1 MFGDK
6 LADDSQTA
14 QLPGA
19 DRRRV
24 AIAAN
29 GFAGPRDRVQGE
41 VARRM
46 SVGVRA
52 RVEQCFCQLEVSV
65 LDRQDQGSRRRHC
78 VAARLRTKRF
88 VYIDARFDKFES
100 RVQASFSH
108 GEKEWSETG
117 VQGLSKICAAP
128 EKGLD
133 YVCIPLGRRPHDRS
147 LLSTF
152 ASVYVCTMREQSFHR
167 GKYARSGRGHQRCLS
182 ALYRAIWIGTGIE

>member
-1 MFGDK
+1 MFGDEF
-6 LADDSQTA
+6 ADNIQAA
-14 QLPGA
+14 QFPGA
-19 DRRRV
+19 NWRRV

-29 GFAGPRDRVQGE
+29 RFSRPRNRMQCGKSGRV
-41 VARRM
+41 
-46 SVGVRA
+46 SVRIRA
-52 RVEQCFCQLEVSV
+52 RLEQCFCQLEVSV

-167 GKYARSGRGHQRCLS
+167 GKYAR
-182 ALYRAIWIGTGIE
+182 